1 MGAFGPRD
9 FHRRP
14 FEVLPNPIRVFDP
27 WDEMHQ
33 ELAKLSMQCH
43 RKVAKMKLSQSRAIS
58 HLRQKVREDLRD
70 ELEKIDGLVKELL
83 GL

>member
-14 FEVLPNPIRVFDP
+14 FEVLPNPIPLFQLQ
-27 WDEMHQ
+27 DERHRQ
-33 ELAKLSMQCH
+33 LVELSMRCH
-43 RKVAKMKLSQSRAIS
+43 QKVAKMKLSQSRAIGR
-58 HLRQKVREDLRD
+58 LRRKVREDLRD
-70 ELEKIDGLVKELL
+70 ELEKIDRLVKELL